1 MEGRSHFDALSR
13 SPATPPLPAQAESLS
28 AMLASM
34 NELVEELRRRLAGSL
49 RGGKISLKCRGAPA

>member
-1 MEGRSHFDALSR
+1 
-13 SPATPPLPAQAESLS
+13 LPAQAESLS